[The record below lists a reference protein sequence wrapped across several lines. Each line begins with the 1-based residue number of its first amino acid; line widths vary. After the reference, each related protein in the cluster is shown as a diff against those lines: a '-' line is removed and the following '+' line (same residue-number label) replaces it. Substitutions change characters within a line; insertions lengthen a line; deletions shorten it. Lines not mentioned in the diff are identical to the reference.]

1 VKKRREGKITYY
13 DTYGRVTNTDPSQK
27 REKNSLSPEQYL
39 FEYSLFLL
47 TAARGIPSEPRIYGA
62 IRLLDA
68 ISRVTG
74 LYSTISALK
83 PDPFL
88 IDAKEKI
95 DSELDTTMVSEER
108 FMEFIDELIDRFARE
123 LKTRYGKDSPS

>member
-1 VKKRREGKITYY
+1 LGYPAPNEPSPVKKRREGKITYY

-47 TAARGIPSEPRIYGA
+47 TAARGIPSELRIYGA

-88 IDAKEKI
+88 IDAKEKN
-95 DSELDTTMVSEER
+95 DSELDTAMVS
-108 FMEFIDELIDRFARE
+108 
-123 LKTRYGKDSPS
+123 